1 MLPPDGSASGGA
13 DECCHDESRL
23 GVPVLTFIVR
33 VVPVSESLSGGT
45 FPYGGIVSFFLEV
58 IRFIR
63 GTFYALPHENR
74 LIVADDKGMSDK
86 MVSRDTID

>member
-1 MLPPDGSASGGA
+1 M
-13 DECCHDESRL
+13 
-23 GVPVLTFIVR
+23 GVL
-33 VVPVSESLSGGT
+33 
-45 FPYGGIVSFFLEV
+45 FLCFEM